1 MLLYN
6 PWVKEKFTRDI
17 GEHFN
22 LMTKKNTTHQILWDM
37 AKAMLRG
44 KCIVLNAYIRK
55 RKNLKPVICVTTA
68 RNW

>member
-1 MLLYN
+1 
-6 PWVKEKFTRDI
+6 
-17 GEHFN
+17 
-22 LMTKKNTTHQILWDM
+22 MTKKNTTHQILWDM